1 MNFQVKEVAKES
13 PAKKAQTPKKKGPVN
28 AYILFEVCKSCH
40 TFKRNANQ
48 IFNDICAKFPKK
60 RFELVINDH
69 GISRRG
75 SFEVTV
81 SKAKGG
87 SESDAL
93 IWSGISKGP
102 PRKLKFPESSALF
115 DGVQSALG

>member
-1 MNFQVKEVAKES
+1 MAAATPPS
-13 PAKKAQTPKKKGPVN
+13 KKAQTPKKKGPID

-40 TFKRNANQ
+40 TYKRNATQ
-48 IFNDICAKFPKK
+48 IFNDICAKFPKQ

-69 GISRRG
+69 GVSRRG

-81 SKAKGG
+81 SKEKGG

-93 IWSGISKGP
+93 IWSGIKKGP

-115 DGVQSALG
+115 DGVESALFDDQ